1 MPVSPQDFELY
12 SRMTGAPMPTDAMSR
27 MQMAPEVF
35 KFTKDFAKK
44 PNILEKTGNLIKTV
58 GKIGLMGLGEGYRQS
73 QANEQRAIEEQLR
86 NKAAVTQ
93 SEAVTMGDP
102 VEEVAPE
109 PLTAIEKGE
118 IAKQTTARLNHS
130 NKMEQLATQQQNA
143 LALLAAKVKSVQEPT
158 TADAFGQDRIENQTA
173 NNVID
178 RKVEQGSQIAD
189 STPNVAEVLSE
200 TQDSAPV
207 DTSFPV
213 GDARRNMRS
222 VEEIEKNLQDDME
235 TASLTRIGGPEGGVG
250 KNQLAKFLS
259 QKGLDQALLGA
270 IGERMTPEPRIGD
283 NSPLIDH
290 PDLPGGEDDINLPS
304 GTNTS
309 STEDISGFHKEMRK
323 MEALERMAEQSPST
337 KQIAINEMN
346 KSREGFM
353 AQDGPNKPAYDAKQR
368 IGQRAKDQ
376 MLAQMKKNEE
386 DEERIKKL
394 NLNQDRPTTTTPE
407 QKENFKKLV
416 AAQELQKVFPE
427 SQDPSLLDPLGV
439 LNDPK
444 FMGAVRKGQNKARLE
459 SNLVSDRVDD
469 FTAKFVEGAKSDIV
483 RGARGN
489 KSLGITRI
497 PATNGD
503 AQVGFVLANKPL
515 DQSPTTATT
524 YGFGVAPGAESLL
537 DNQLTK
543 DTFSSYMQRGMS
555 EAKKGIKRKAG
566 EIFEY
571 LPKNRR
577 VVGGT
582 ASLGDIVM

>member
-44 PNILEKTGNLIKTV
+44 PNLLEKTGNLIKTV

-86 NKAAVTQ
+86 NKAATTQ
-93 SEAVTMGDP
+93 SEAVTMDDP
-102 VEEVAPE
+102 VEEVASD
-109 PLTAIEKGE
+109 PLTSSEKAE
-118 IAKQTTARLNHS
+118 IAKQKTADLRHS
-130 NKMEQLATQQQNA
+130 QKMEQMAVAKQDA
-143 LALLAAKVKSVQEPT
+143 LDLLAAKVKSVQEPT

-173 NNVID
+173 DNVID
-178 RKVEQGSQIAD
+178 KKMEQGSQIAD
-189 STPNVAEVLSE
+189 NTPNVAEVLSE
-200 TQDSAPV
+200 SQDSVPV
-207 DTSFPV
+207 DESFPV

-222 VEEIEKNLQDDME
+222 VEEIERNLQEDME

-283 NSPLIDH
+283 SSPLIDH

-309 STEDISGFHKEMRK
+309 STENLSDFYQDMRK
-323 MEALERMAEQSPST
+323 MEALERIAEKSPST
-337 KQIAINEMN
+337 KQIALGEMN

-368 IGQRAKDQ
+368 I
-376 MLAQMKKNEE
+376 LKKTAEKRKEIEKTKGPSIVFMNAGSGESKEVPISDVNSVE
-386 DEERIKKL
+386 DVKNMTKEVMSPSV
-394 NLNQDRPTTTTPE
+394 NQ
-407 QKENFKKLV
+407 K
-416 AAQELQKVFPE
+416 
-427 SQDPSLLDPLGV
+427 S
-439 LNDPK
+439 
-444 FMGAVRKGQNKARLE
+444 
-459 SNLVSDRVDD
+459 DD
-469 FTAKFVEGAKSDIV
+469 FMAKFVEGSQSDIV
-483 RGARGN
+483 RGRRGN
-489 KSLGITRI
+489 RSLGITRI

-515 DQSPTTATT
+515 DKSPTTATT
-524 YGFGVAPGAESLL
+524 YGFGVAPGAEGLL
-537 DNQLTK
+537 DNQLNQES
-543 DTFSSYMQRGMS
+543 FSDYMQRGLG
-555 EAKKGIKRKAG
+555 EAKEGKKRKAG
-566 EIFEY
+566 EIFEF
-571 LPKNRR
+571 LPKNAR
-577 VVGGT
+577 VVSGT
-582 ASLGDIVM
+582 ARLGDIVM

>member
-27 MQMAPEVF
+27 MQMAPDVYN
-35 KFTKDFAKK
+35 FTKSFARK
-44 PNILEKTGNLIKTV
+44 PNILEKTGNLVKN
-58 GKIGLMGLGEGYRQS
+58 IGRGAVMALGAPLVAASEAENARMQ
-73 QANEQRAIEEQLR
+73 EQLR
-86 NKAAVTQ
+86 NKADVKQ
-93 SEAVTMGDP
+93 SEAVTTEDP

-109 PLTAIEKGE
+109 PELTAVEKGE
-118 IAKQTTARLNHS
+118 KAKRETAKFKTDEMIRLEKARAKLRNIADENIETYSIPAN
-130 NKMEQLATQQQNA
+130 
-143 LALLAAKVKSVQEPT
+143 PT
-158 TADAFGQDRIENQTA
+158 TADSYGQDYVPNQTA
-173 NNVID
+173 TNVVD
-178 RKVEQGSQIAD
+178 RKMEQGSQIAD
-189 STPNVAEVLSE
+189 STPNIAEVLSE
-200 TQDSAPV
+200 TQDSNPV

-250 KNQLAKFLS
+250 KSQLGKFLK

-270 IGERMTPEPRIGD
+270 IGERMIPEPRIGD
-283 NSPLIDH
+283 DSPLVDH

-337 KQIAINEMN
+337 KQIALSEMN

-368 IGQRAKDQ
+368 I
-376 MLAQMKKNEE
+376 LKKTAEKRKQIEKTKGPSIVFMNAGSGESKEVPISDVNSVE
-386 DEERIKKL
+386 DVKNMTKEVMSPSV
-394 NLNQDRPTTTTPE
+394 NQ
-407 QKENFKKLV
+407 K
-416 AAQELQKVFPE
+416 
-427 SQDPSLLDPLGV
+427 S
-439 LNDPK
+439 
-444 FMGAVRKGQNKARLE
+444 
-459 SNLVSDRVDD
+459 DD
-469 FTAKFVEGAKSDIV
+469 FMAKFVEGARSDIV

-515 DQSPTTATT
+515 DQSPMYATT

-537 DNQLTK
+537 DNQLNR
-543 DTFSSYMQRGMS
+543 DTFSSYMQRGMK
-555 EAKKGIKRKAG
+555 EAQQGKKRKAG

-571 LPKNRR
+571 LIPQQRIVTGDAR
-577 VVGGT
+577 
-582 ASLGDIVM
+582 LGDIVM